1 MTVSPDLVLS
11 LFGPDP
17 QRAEERYWLLRQKLI
32 MYLARRGCTAPED
45 QADETVFRLLNR
57 IADGVQVESLEAFVF
72 GIARNVAREPK
83 ERLVPVPTPIR
94 DLSAPSRLCLKRCLA
109 QLDADTREMLEAF
122 FLDSDRSAQAGRL
135 GMSRNAL
142 GIRVCRAK
150 AKIRP
155 CLERCLAEEG
165 VTVKR

>member
-1 MTVSPDLVLS
+1 VAVSPDSVLS

-17 QRAEERYWLLRQKLI
+17 QHAEERYWLLRQKLI

-45 QADETVFRLLNR
+45 QADETVCRLLKR
-57 IADGVQVESLEAFVF
+57 IAGGVQVASIEAFLF
-72 GIARNVAREPK
+72 GIARNVSHESK
-83 ERLVPVPTPIR
+83 ERPVPVSVPIR
-94 DLSAPSRLCLKRCLA
+94 DLAGPSRRCLKRCLA

-122 FLDSDRSAQAGRL
+122 FLDSDRGALAERL
-135 GMSRNAL
+135 GVSRNAL

-155 CLERCLAEEG
+155 CLEKCLAEEG
-165 VTVKR
+165 VILKR